1 MKRQFAQIL
10 SMIMVFAM
18 ILSMFCMGVSANT
31 DVDTDIPTDVVSSA
45 DEYLIGIIGDADT
58 NGKVDVRDATTIQ
71 KEVAM
76 LIQLGEERVLADVNG
91 DEDITVR
98 DATEIQKWVA
108 LMSNNELIGTELYAK
123 VPVEPTQ
130 PVVTVPVVT
139 VTVVTDPV
147 VSDPVVSDPVVSDPV
162 VTDPVVSDPV
172 VSDPVVTD
180 PVVSDPVVSDPVV
193 SDPVV
198 SDPVVSDPVVSDP
211 VVSEPV
217 VTEPVAT
224 ITITFYSEGC
234 AWVQDYASGV
244 NLIDVDTDTTYIM
257 TKDPEAIIWTVDVP
271 ETVTNIRFDRETEG
285 VVYNAWSAGDRGDMV
300 IYAPTGDGVGS
311 WIDKIP
317 EVSND
322 IIIYFDNSVTQW
334 NYVAFYQWND
344 ASFGSYHVMNQV
356 EGTDIWYITI
366 NSKITTG
373 LFKGNGDGV
382 WDDFL
387 QTNDIKIDIETD
399 GNRILFT
406 PEQGASKWNTYSS
419 AYAG

>member
-147 VSDPVVSDPVVSDPV
+147 VS
-162 VTDPVVSDPV
+162 
-172 VSDPVVTD
+172 D